1 MSSVEFIPLNK
12 GNRIHLTDDTSILI
26 GRTPDVG
33 CLDNRISRKHAQLL
47 MKPDGTVWIKAIH
60 TNPTFYKT
68 KANQIVRLTKDKEYQ
83 LHQDDQFGLLPDEYF
98 FRITIQPK
106 PDPIVEKLNQEP
118 TVSTSTEPKPSASS
132 EQPLITTEK
141 HGKEDS
147 ELVSTDPVST
157 ARSLPNWMSDTPSST
172 LKTEMKSSKEDVTT
186 STQATHGQPCNYLR
200 MHREVN
206 CIFFY
211 LATPVKRT
219 RVIIYDDDDDD
230 DEERSSVIRTH
241 TTGTRSK
248 TRLCTKIFTEILFYN

>member
-12 GNRIHLTDDTSILI
+12 GNRIHLTDATSILI

-47 MKPDGTVWIKAIH
+47 MKSDGTVWIKAIH

-98 FRITIQPK
+98 FRLTIQPK
-106 PDPIVEKLNQEP
+106 PDPVVEKLDQEP
-118 TVSTSTEPKPSASS
+118 TVSTSTEPKPSTSS

-141 HGKEDS
+141 RRKDDS
-147 ELVSTDPVST
+147 ESASTDTVAT
-157 ARSLPNWMSDTPSST
+157 ARSLPNWMSDTSSST
-172 LKTEMKSSKEDVTT
+172 PNAEMKPSKEDVPT
-186 STQATHGQPCNYLR
+186 STQATYGQPCNSLR

-206 CIFFY
+206 CVSFY

-230 DEERSSVIRTH
+230 REERSSVIRTH
-241 TTGTRSK
+241 PTGTRSK
-248 TRLCTKIFTEILFYN
+248 TCLCMKIFTEILFYN